1 MQAFTEELTSEGIRD
16 AASGAAQE
24 ESRASGATNPRAQN
38 NPASR
43 PCPPTTPQPPSFA
56 LFRSFRQPALPSA
69 AITAERG
76 SAKRDSLYGH
86 GTSSDSG
93 KSPALEDSAPPVL
106 DRNP

>member
-1 MQAFTEELTSEGIRD
+1 MQAFTEEMTSEGIRD
-16 AASGAAQE
+16 AARGSAQQ
-24 ESRASGATNPRAQN
+24 ESRASGATDPHAQN

-43 PCPPTTPQPPSFA
+43 PCPPTTPQPNSFA
-56 LFRSFRQPALPSA
+56 LFRSFRQPTLPCA

-76 SAKRDSLYGH
+76 SAKKDSLYGH

-106 DRNP
+106 VRSP